1 MWWNPLTWF
10 EALPLRP
17 RRKVAAEQ
25 LMATQADRRPTE
37 PHVERPGPAEFRD
50 PLVRREIAKAAVW
63 FGMALL
69 IVGVIVLAQPLLLIV
84 GGAIFAVFLDG
95 GTRLLGRVL
104 PIPRGWRLL
113 LVILLGFGFL
123 GWVFWFAGTTIA
135 AQFEALR
142 DGRHRAVQPADG
154 LRRLARADAA
164 RASRRTSAPQ
174 LLGSVGRLTSAV
186 GSAIGAVTSVIAMI
200 VIGIFLAA
208 EPRIYDRGI
217 AWMLPL
223 RHRAGF
229 YRIAE
234 HVGFTLRRLLFGRL
248 VGMIFEGV
256 FTWVMLSLGG
266 VPMAA
271 LLGLVTGVLA
281 FIPNIGAITSGVL
294 MVAVGFSAGP
304 HQGVYA
310 IFVYFFVQ
318 NIDGYLVVPYI
329 ARRTVDL
336 RAGAGARDAAADG
349 RAVRDPRRAVRRP
362 DPGDAEG
369 GAGRP
374 QQAAGGRRGRR
385 RREVVA
391 GVGLCCG
398 CWLAAP
404 ASAASSPRRRGTT
417 FRTWTSK
424 VRSLSVGKP
433 CGGGPVAEG
442 EPLRHGEAVVAAFLH
457 LASWLRRS
465 PGRPGHRERL
475 RAACASLLSNTVPS
489 SSVPDIFDQRGVGS
503 GRSARPCRP

>member
-1 MWWNPLTWF
+1 MST
-10 EALPLRP
+10 RP
-17 RRKVAAEQ
+17 P
-25 LMATQADRRPTE
+25 TTE

-50 PLVRREIAKAAVW
+50 PLVRREMLKAAVW
-63 FGMALL
+63 LGMALF

-95 GTRLLGRVL
+95 GTRLLRRVL

-113 LVILLGFGFL
+113 LTILLGFGFL
-123 GWVFWFAGTTIA
+123 GWVLWFAGTTIA

-142 DGRHRAVQPADG
+142 AVVTEQFERVMAFAGSLG
-154 LRRLARADAA
+154 LLPKGE
-164 RASRRTSAPQ
+164 STTIGGQ

-186 GSAIGAVTSVIAMI
+186 GTAIGAVTSAIAMM

-223 RHRAGF
+223 RHRGAF

-248 VGMIFEGV
+248 VGMLFEGI
-256 FTWVMLSLGG
+256 FTWIMLSLGG

-304 HQGVYA
+304 HQGIYA

-336 RAGAGARDAAADG
+336 PPALVLAMQLLMGALFGILGVLFADPILATMKVVLVDLSRRQAGE
-349 RAVRDPRRAVRRP
+349 
-362 DPGDAEG
+362 EG
-369 GAGRP
+369 ESP
-374 QQAAGGRRGRR
+374 
-385 RREVVA
+385 EVV
-391 GVGLCCG
+391 
-398 CWLAAP
+398 P
-404 ASAASSPRRRGTT
+404 T
-417 FRTWTSK
+417 
-424 VRSLSVGKP
+424 
-433 CGGGPVAEG
+433 
-442 EPLRHGEAVVAAFLH
+442 
-457 LASWLRRS
+457 
-465 PGRPGHRERL
+465 
-475 RAACASLLSNTVPS
+475 
-489 SSVPDIFDQRGVGS
+489 
-503 GRSARPCRP
+503 

>member
-1 MWWNPLTWF
+1 M
-10 EALPLRP
+10 
-17 RRKVAAEQ
+17 
-25 LMATQADRRPTE
+25 
-37 PHVERPGPAEFRD
+37 
-50 PLVRREIAKAAVW
+50 AKAAVW

-69 IVGVIVLAQPLLLIV
+69 IIGIIVLAQPLLLII
-84 GGAIFAVFLDG
+84 GGAIFAVFLAG
-95 GTRLLGRVL
+95 GVRLLGRAL

-113 LVILLGFGFL
+113 LTIVLAFGFL

-135 AQFEALR
+135 EQFETLR
-142 DGRHRAVQPADG
+142 VVVTGQFNRLMEFVGSLGLVPKGPPANLG
-154 LRRLARADAA
+154 
-164 RASRRTSAPQ
+164 TQ

-186 GSAIGAVTSVIAMI
+186 GSAIGAVTSMIAMI

-229 YRIAE
+229 YRVAA

-248 VGMIFEGV
+248 VGMLFEGV
-256 FTWVMLSLGG
+256 FTWIMLTLGG

-336 RAGAGARDAAADG
+336 APAIVLAMQLLMGALFGILGVLFADPIL
-349 RAVRDPRRAVRRP
+349 ATLKVVLVDLSK
-362 DPGDAEG
+362 
-369 GAGRP
+369 
-374 QQAAGGRRGRR
+374 QQAVEEDEKP
-385 RREVVA
+385 EVVA
-391 GVGLCCG
+391 G
-398 CWLAAP
+398 
-404 ASAASSPRRRGTT
+404 
-417 FRTWTSK
+417 
-424 VRSLSVGKP
+424 
-433 CGGGPVAEG
+433 
-442 EPLRHGEAVVAAFLH
+442 
-457 LASWLRRS
+457 
-465 PGRPGHRERL
+465 
-475 RAACASLLSNTVPS
+475 
-489 SSVPDIFDQRGVGS
+489 
-503 GRSARPCRP
+503 

>member
-1 MWWNPLTWF
+1 
-10 EALPLRP
+10 
-17 RRKVAAEQ
+17 
-25 LMATQADRRPTE
+25 MAQPPTVE

-50 PLVRREIAKAAVW
+50 PFVRREMAKAAVW
-63 FGMALL
+63 LGMALAV
-69 IVGVIVLAQPLLLIV
+69 VGVIVLAQPLLLIV

-95 GTRLLGRVL
+95 GARLLGRWL
-104 PIPRGWRLL
+104 PIRRGWRLL
-113 LVILLGFGFL
+113 LTILIGFGFI

-135 AQFEALR
+135 AQFEDLR
-142 DGRHRAVQPADG
+142 EVVTAQFGRLMAFVASLG
-154 LRRLARADAA
+154 LMPQGQGGNLG
-164 RASRRTSAPQ
+164 TQ

-223 RHRAGF
+223 RARGGF

-248 VGMIFEGV
+248 VGMLFEGI
-256 FTWVMLSLGG
+256 FTWVMLTLGG

-336 RAGAGARDAAADG
+336 PPALVLAMQLLMGALFGILGVLFADPIL
-349 RAVRDPRRAVRRP
+349 ATMKVALVDLSRR
-362 DPGDAEG
+362 
-369 GAGRP
+369 
-374 QQAAGGRRGRR
+374 QAAEEGEAP
-385 RREVVA
+385 EVVED
-391 GVGLCCG
+391 G
-398 CWLAAP
+398 
-404 ASAASSPRRRGTT
+404 
-417 FRTWTSK
+417 
-424 VRSLSVGKP
+424 
-433 CGGGPVAEG
+433 
-442 EPLRHGEAVVAAFLH
+442 
-457 LASWLRRS
+457 
-465 PGRPGHRERL
+465 
-475 RAACASLLSNTVPS
+475 
-489 SSVPDIFDQRGVGS
+489 
-503 GRSARPCRP
+503 

>member
-1 MWWNPLTWF
+1 M
-10 EALPLRP
+10 AKAP
-17 RRKVAAEQ
+17 RRKAVQASAAS
-25 LMATQADRRPTE
+25 APPTTE
-37 PHVERPGPAEFRD
+37 PHIERPGPAEFRD
-50 PLVRREIAKAAVW
+50 PFVRREMQKAAVW
-63 FGMALL
+63 LGMALA
-69 IVGVIVLAQPLLLIV
+69 IVGIIVLAQPLLLIV

-95 GTRLLGRVL
+95 GARLIGRWL
-104 PIPRGWRLL
+104 PIPRPYRLL
-113 LVILLGFGFL
+113 LTILLGFGFL

-142 DGRHRAVQPADG
+142 IVVTEQFNRVMEFAASLG
-154 LRRLARADAA
+154 LLPQGQ
-164 RASRRTSAPQ
+164 SGNIGTQ

-186 GSAIGAVTSVIAMI
+186 GSAIGALTSFIAMI

-229 YRIAE
+229 YRIAA

-256 FTWVMLSLGG
+256 FTWFMLAEVSRIVG
-266 VPMAA
+266 VGPIPMAA

-304 HQGVYA
+304 QQGIYA

-336 RAGAGARDAAADG
+336 APAVVLAMQLLMGALFGILGVLFADPIL
-349 RAVRDPRRAVRRP
+349 ATLKVVLVDLSN
-362 DPGDAEG
+362 
-369 GAGRP
+369 
-374 QQAAGGRRGRR
+374 QQAAKEGETP
-385 RREVVA
+385 EVV
-391 GVGLCCG
+391 
-398 CWLAAP
+398 
-404 ASAASSPRRRGTT
+404 SA
-417 FRTWTSK
+417 
-424 VRSLSVGKP
+424 
-433 CGGGPVAEG
+433 
-442 EPLRHGEAVVAAFLH
+442 
-457 LASWLRRS
+457 
-465 PGRPGHRERL
+465 
-475 RAACASLLSNTVPS
+475 
-489 SSVPDIFDQRGVGS
+489 
-503 GRSARPCRP
+503 

>member
-1 MWWNPLTWF
+1 
-10 EALPLRP
+10 
-17 RRKVAAEQ
+17 
-25 LMATQADRRPTE
+25 MATRKPPTTE

-50 PLVRREIAKAAVW
+50 PLVRRELAKAAVW

-69 IVGVIVLAQPLLLIV
+69 IVGIIVLAQPLLLII

-95 GTRLLGRVL
+95 GTRLLRRIL

-113 LVILLGFGFL
+113 LTILLGFGFL

-135 AQFEALR
+135 DQFEQLRLVVTAQFNRLMEFAASL
-142 DGRHRAVQPADG
+142 G
-154 LRRLARADAA
+154 LMPRGPSSDLG
-164 RASRRTSAPQ
+164 SQ

-186 GSAIGAVTSVIAMI
+186 GSAIGAVTSVILMF

-223 RHRAGF
+223 RHRTAF

-248 VGMIFEGV
+248 VGMVFEGL
-256 FTWVMLSLGG
+256 FTWIMLTIGG

-271 LLGLVTGVLA
+271 LLGLVTGLLA
-281 FIPNIGAITSGVL
+281 FIPNIGAIVSGVL

-336 RAGAGARDAAADG
+336 APALVLAMQLLMGALFGILGVLFADPILATL
-349 RAVRDPRRAVRRP
+349 RVVLVDLSR
-362 DPGDAEG
+362 
-369 GAGRP
+369 
-374 QQAAGGRRGRR
+374 QQAAKEEEEGP
-385 RREVVA
+385 EVVS
-391 GVGLCCG
+391 
-398 CWLAAP
+398 
-404 ASAASSPRRRGTT
+404 SA
-417 FRTWTSK
+417 
-424 VRSLSVGKP
+424 
-433 CGGGPVAEG
+433 
-442 EPLRHGEAVVAAFLH
+442 
-457 LASWLRRS
+457 
-465 PGRPGHRERL
+465 
-475 RAACASLLSNTVPS
+475 
-489 SSVPDIFDQRGVGS
+489 
-503 GRSARPCRP
+503 

>member
-1 MWWNPLTWF
+1 MGRAP
-10 EALPLRP
+10 
-17 RRKVAAEQ
+17 
-25 LMATQADRRPTE
+25 PTVE

-50 PLVRREIAKAAVW
+50 PIVRRELAKAVVW
-63 FGMALL
+63 LGLALA
-69 IVGVIVLAQPLLLIV
+69 IAGVIVLAQPLLLIV

-95 GTRLLGRVL
+95 GVRFLGRYL

-113 LVILLGFGFL
+113 LTLLIGFGFI
-123 GWVFWFAGTTIA
+123 GWVIWFAGTTIG

-142 DGRHRAVQPADG
+142 EVVTAQLHRLMQFVGTLGILPAGHPPDIG
-154 LRRLARADAA
+154 
-164 RASRRTSAPQ
+164 SE

-186 GSAIGAVTSVIAMI
+186 GSAIGAVTSMIAMI
-200 VIGIFLAA
+200 VIGMFLAA
-208 EPRIYDRGI
+208 EPKIYDRGI

-256 FTWVMLSLGG
+256 FTWVMLSIGG

-294 MVAVGFSAGP
+294 MVAVGFSAGA
-304 HQGVYA
+304 HQGIYA

-336 RAGAGARDAAADG
+336 APAVVLAMQLLMGALFGILGVLFADPIL
-349 RAVRDPRRAVRRP
+349 ATLKVVLVDVSRRQEQREGERP
-362 DPGDAEG
+362 
-369 GAGRP
+369 
-374 QQAAGGRRGRR
+374 
-385 RREVVA
+385 EVVA
-391 GVGLCCG
+391 GSDGVT
-398 CWLAAP
+398 AAAPAAAGP
-404 ASAASSPRRRGTT
+404 ASAASSQRRRG
-417 FRTWTSK
+417 
-424 VRSLSVGKP
+424 RS
-433 CGGGPVAEG
+433 
-442 EPLRHGEAVVAAFLH
+442 
-457 LASWLRRS
+457 
-465 PGRPGHRERL
+465 
-475 RAACASLLSNTVPS
+475 
-489 SSVPDIFDQRGVGS
+489 
-503 GRSARPCRP
+503 SARAPRT

>member
-1 MWWNPLTWF
+1 MGRAP
-10 EALPLRP
+10 
-17 RRKVAAEQ
+17 
-25 LMATQADRRPTE
+25 PTVQ

-50 PLVRREIAKAAVW
+50 PIVRRELAKAVVW
-63 FGMALL
+63 LGLALV
-69 IVGVIVLAQPLLLIV
+69 IVGIIVLAQPLLLIV

-95 GTRLLGRVL
+95 GVRVLGRYL

-113 LVILLGFGFL
+113 LTLLIGFGFI
-123 GWVFWFAGTTIA
+123 GWVIWFAGTTIG

-142 DGRHRAVQPADG
+142 EVVTAQFNRLMQFVGTLGILPDGHPPNIG
-154 LRRLARADAA
+154 
-164 RASRRTSAPQ
+164 SE

-208 EPRIYDRGI
+208 EPKIYDRGI

-248 VGMIFEGV
+248 VGMIFEGI
-256 FTWVMLSLGG
+256 FTWVMLSIGG

-294 MVAVGFSAGP
+294 MVAVGFSAGA
-304 HQGVYA
+304 HQGIYA

-336 RAGAGARDAAADG
+336 APAVVLAMQLLMGALFGILGVLFADPIL
-349 RAVRDPRRAVRRP
+349 ATLKVVLVDVSRRQEEREGERP
-362 DPGDAEG
+362 
-369 GAGRP
+369 
-374 QQAAGGRRGRR
+374 
-385 RREVVA
+385 EVVA
-391 GVGLCCG
+391 GSDGVT
-398 CWLAAP
+398 AAAPAAAVP
-404 ASAASSPRRRGTT
+404 ASAASSQRRRG
-417 FRTWTSK
+417 
-424 VRSLSVGKP
+424 
-433 CGGGPVAEG
+433 
-442 EPLRHGEAVVAAFLH
+442 
-457 LASWLRRS
+457 
-465 PGRPGHRERL
+465 RP
-475 RAACASLLSNTVPS
+475 
-489 SSVPDIFDQRGVGS
+489 
-503 GRSARPCRP
+503 SARAPRT